1 MIKKLFGILNYFQ
14 IVKLHSLLLI
24 KETDLKRLSKQEKKV
39 NKDNMNFKAI

>member
-1 MIKKLFGILNYFQ
+1 MIKKLCGIPNYFQ
-14 IVKLHSLLLI
+14 IVKLLSLLLI